1 MFCYSKKSFNISEF
15 LELNDVKIKLLI
27 CIKLND
33 EIILFV
39 LKNLIFIS
47 TIFTWYVYFFMKIIA
62 QTFNLSVNIYLIL
75 NIKQILKKRRKHNVL
90 NLKCLVCQIWYMLN
104 F

>member
-1 MFCYSKKSFNISEF
+1 MFCYSMKFFNISEF
-15 LELNDVKIKLLI
+15 LELNDVKVKLLI
-27 CIKLND
+27 CIKLHD

-47 TIFTWYVYFFMKIIA
+47 TIFTWYVYLFMKIKA

-75 NIKQILKKRRKHNVL
+75 NIKQILKKKKKTQRFKP
-90 NLKCLVCQIWYMLN
+90 
-104 F
+104 